1 MGGRL
6 LRRHFESAPDTSR
19 VTLAAF
25 LGNSV
30 GVAVVNAMI
39 EKGGKGHANRD
50 RGALVE
56 QGRTL
61 VAHDRPPGIDLES
74 RNP

>member
-1 MGGRL
+1 
-6 LRRHFESAPDTSR
+6 
-19 VTLAAF
+19 
-25 LGNSV
+25 
-30 GVAVVNAMI
+30 MI